1 MNNNNKN
8 IYSVIIEKVEKS
20 LIENILDYTNGNQLK
35 ASEILG
41 LNRNTLRKKIGD
53 LSIDL
58 KFNDKD

>member
-1 MNNNNKN
+1 LNNNNKN